1 MKINLN
7 HTDMKLNIK
16 NMKSTGLFGAF
27 CCTILFFASCS
38 SEQITDDN
46 GNNIQT
52 ESGLKLNIS
61 KSVFLDTETTE
72 SRVTNE
78 GLNTTFSEGDVIGVL
93 VTHNKKNL
101 NLPYKYENGTWTF
114 DSSKGKE
121 FFIKTQAGSLDYVI
135 YYPYSAAADGKTT
148 KDELLE
154 AMPIKE
160 DQSTEENYL
169 ASDVLYSEVSTEG
182 TTIVTQLQHARALFS
197 YVSKAKSQTTL
208 SEEIE
213 FDLPELD
220 IQFFDNN
227 DKELKVYKTSEG
239 EYRYIIPASVQGNSI
254 SWIYNYKEKVYGD
267 VKDLSQLQENNK
279 YSRIEYVN
287 IGVYDESKAKVG
299 DFYCSSSDNKGYLLP
314 KEYDIAAS
322 GHKCIGI
329 VFHVGAGDGDN
340 QNDYSSTKIAENGIK
355 GYVVALNDA
364 GNLQWAKSN
373 EIGINAITEK
383 DRTKW
388 NAFKDLSIVKG
399 QTLDNFPAFSNCVN
413 FSVSSTVESSGWY
426 LPSYAQLDEIFKSKN
441 ILKETINKLSDSQ
454 FFKEDWYWS
463 STQSSN
469 ANQQALMYY
478 MKDNGGSY
486 DWDKMYGYNVRPV
499 LTF

>member
-1 MKINLN
+1 
-7 HTDMKLNIK
+7 MKLNIK

-27 CCTILFFASCS
+27 CCTIMFFASCS

-52 ESGLKLNIS
+52 EGGLKLNIS

-93 VTHNKKNL
+93 VNHKGEKL

-114 DSSKGKE
+114 DLSKGKE

-169 ASDVLYSEVSTEG
+169 ASDVLYSEVSVEG
-182 TTIVTQLQHARALFS
+182 TTVEAQLKHARALFS
-197 YVSKAKSQTTL
+197 YVISKAKWQTTL
-208 SEEIE
+208 SDEIE
-213 FDLPELD
+213 LDLPELD

-227 DKELKVYKTSEG
+227 DKELKMYKTSQG
-239 EYRYIIPASVQGNSI
+239 EYRYIVPAGSQGNSI
-254 SWIYNYKEKVYGD
+254 SWIYNYKEKLYGD
-267 VKDLSQLQENNK
+267 VKDLSQAQENNK
-279 YSRIEYVN
+279 YSRIESVDLG
-287 IGVYDESKAKVG
+287 IYDESKAKVG
-299 DFYCSSSDNKGYLLP
+299 DFYCASSENKGYLLP

-322 GHKCIGI
+322 SHKCIGI
-329 VFHVGAGDGDN
+329 VFHIGAGNGDN
-340 QNDYSSTKIAENGIK
+340 QSDYSGTDIYTNGIK

-364 GNLQWAKSN
+364 GNTGWATT
-373 EIGINAITEK
+373 EEHALNAITDSDEH
-383 DRTKW
+383 KW
-388 NAFKDLSIVKG
+388 NGFSNTNIIKNKGTDNYPAFKLCTEFVTDSG
-399 QTLDNFPAFSNCVN
+399 DDN
-413 FSVSSTVESSGWY
+413 SGWY
-426 LPSYAQLDEIFKSKN
+426 LPSIAQLGKVRDNVN
-441 ILKETINKLSDSQ
+441 IIRNSFYAIQGAGCIDDTTSSY
-454 FFKEDWYWS
+454 YWS
-463 STQSSN
+463 STQKN
-469 ANQQALMYY
+469 GENKQAVFLWGPYY
-478 MKDNGGSY
+478 SA
-486 DWDKMYGYNVRPV
+486 WDKIYGAKVRPV